1 MTDDHS
7 LGPRDET
14 MLLYV
19 DLHYHVLFGCNETA
33 PRVMSCVIKLSL
45 HPNRCGEFFSSQTGT
60 PDTYPLLSE
69 RTKNNC

>member
-19 DLHYHVLFGCNETA
+19 DLHYHVLFGCNVMCNKA
-33 PRVMSCVIKLSL
+33 IIAYKSLLRVLF
-45 HPNRCGEFFSSQTGT
+45 FFSNG
-60 PDTYPLLSE
+60 DT
-69 RTKNNC
+69 